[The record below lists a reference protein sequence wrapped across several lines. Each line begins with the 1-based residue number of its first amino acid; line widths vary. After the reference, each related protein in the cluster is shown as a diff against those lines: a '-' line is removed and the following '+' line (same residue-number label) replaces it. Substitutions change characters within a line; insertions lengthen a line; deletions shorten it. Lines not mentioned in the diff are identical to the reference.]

1 MALYNFSGKIALV
14 TGGSRGIG
22 RAIALELAAC
32 GADVI
37 LTFWR
42 RRSAARE
49 VTGLIEGMGRR
60 ALALRADIGNI
71 DEMKQ
76 LFADVREQWGHIDF
90 YINNAASAIMKP
102 LFQLEK
108 PHWEYIINTNLTAT
122 LNCCREAYALMPE
135 GRGVMVMLSSQGSQR
150 YLTGYGGLGACK
162 AAIESL
168 ARSLAVEL
176 APGVNVNTV
185 CGGIIETESLKAL
198 KDYARM
204 KDFWVER
211 SPMGRVGQPADLA
224 RVVAFLCSDDAC
236 WIRGQTIV
244 VDGGFS
250 LVS

>member
-1 MALYNFSGKIALV
+1 MASYDFRGKVALV

-32 GADVI
+32 GADVVF
-37 LTFWR
+37 TFWR

-49 VTGLIEGMGRR
+49 VAGQIEAMGRR
-60 ALALRADIGNI
+60 ALALRVDIG
-71 DEMKQ
+71 DADDLKQ
-76 LFADVREQWGHIDF
+76 LFAAVRAEWGHINF
-90 YINNAASAIMKP
+90 YINNAASAIFKP

-108 PHWEYIINTNLTAT
+108 PHWEYIVNTNLTAT
-122 LNCCREAYALMPE
+122 LIGCREAYALMPD
-135 GRGVMVMLSSQGSQR
+135 GRGAIIMLSSQGSQR

-185 CGGIIETESLKAL
+185 CGGIIETESLRAL
-198 KDYARM
+198 KDYESM
-204 KDFWVER
+204 KDFWLKI
-211 SPMGRVGQPADLA
+211 SPMGRMGQPEDLA
-224 RVVAFLCSDDAC
+224 KVVAFLCSEDAH
-236 WIRGQTIV
+236 WIRGQTV
-244 VDGGFS
+244 VADGGFS